1 MEAFKGNVV
10 SFSSEKGYGFI
21 DIGPGRPQLFV
32 HYTGIEGDGYRKL
45 DKGDIV
51 EGAIEDGP
59 KGRPVAVRVVITGKA
74 KV

>member
-1 MEAFKGNVV
+1 MTGTVIHFNSV
-10 SFSSEKGYGFI
+10 KGYGFLSNSAGGP
-21 DIGPGRPQLFV
+21 DIFC
-32 HYTGIEGDGYRKL
+32 HYSELIQDGYKKL

-74 KV
+74 EV